1 MIIGLTHPANNKI
14 KSAFLRI
21 CCEIASISPL
31 FVLVFFAGKP
41 SSFPC
46 LVGPANTAILSPL
59 PFGGCISLM
68 HFPWRR
74 RALDASSYASGA
86 IAMVDCSDLAVVPLV
101 AVKQAR
107 LGPLLKQQ
115 FAGGAVCYWPEGVP
129 DSMKAI
135 GRHALSVSAWILVVR
150 PPRDR
155 PMA

>member
-1 MIIGLTHPANNKI
+1 MIIGLTHLANNKI

-21 CCEIASISPL
+21 CCEIASIRPL

-86 IAMVDCSDLAVVPLV
+86 IAIVDCDDLAVVPPGRREAGTLGAFAQATV
-101 AVKQAR
+101 RPAVQSAT
-107 LGPLLKQQ
+107 
-115 FAGGAVCYWPEGVP
+115 WPP